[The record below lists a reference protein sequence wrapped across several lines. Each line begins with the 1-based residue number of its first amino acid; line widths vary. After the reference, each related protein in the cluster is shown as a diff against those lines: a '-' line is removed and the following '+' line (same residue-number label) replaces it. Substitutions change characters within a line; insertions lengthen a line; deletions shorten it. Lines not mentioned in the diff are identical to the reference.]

1 MLRATRRTTLARTA
15 ATAAVAALALVA
27 TACSS
32 SKPSASSN
40 TSSSATTGTSESGS
54 PSSAASSGGVA
65 GGNDEIKGQRFTMM
79 VQSTPNVNKVVEAH
93 AIEIMK
99 QDGVNASIKYNAST
113 PNVAISQLLNG
124 DIDVYGEAV
133 TGGVAAAAQGIP
145 LIDFA
150 VLQPRQDY
158 VFIAKPNIKSL
169 ADLKGKKIGV
179 QDTTGV
185 NYAQALIV
193 LQAANLDVK
202 DVSIIAA
209 GGQSSRLPALV
220 AGRVDATMLS
230 HSAQIQLEPQG
241 YNVLYD
247 FTKQSA
253 NLYDDNAFATKNWLA
268 QHKALA
274 VEFNKAILESFKWFD
289 DPANADAVVTEAL
302 AIQQGADKAQ
312 TTQLFDML
320 RQADAYPEGTI
331 VDPSLLDQAQNLFKQ
346 AKAITDT
353 VPIDQWVDAS
363 FAQQAKSE
371 LGS

>member
-1 MLRATRRTTLARTA
+1 ML
-15 ATAAVAALALVA
+15 
-27 TACSS
+27 
-32 SKPSASSN
+32 
-40 TSSSATTGTSESGS
+40 
-54 PSSAASSGGVA
+54 
-65 GGNDEIKGQRFTMM
+65 
-79 VQSTPNVNKVVEAH
+79 QSTPNVNKVVEAH

-99 QDGVNASIKYNAST
+99 QDGVDASVKFNAST
-113 PNVAISQLLNG
+113 PNVAIAQLLNG

-150 VLQPRQDY
+150 LLQPRQDY
-158 VFIAKPNIKSL
+158 VFIAKPNIKSF

-193 LQAANLDVK
+193 LQAANLQVG

-230 HSAQIQLEPQG
+230 HSAQIQLAPQG

-253 NLYDDNAFATKNWLA
+253 NLYDDNGFATKNWLA
-268 QHKALA
+268 SHQALA
-274 VEFNKAILESFKWFD
+274 VEFNKAILQSFAWFN
-289 DPANADAVVTEAL
+289 DPANADAVITEAL
-302 AIQQGADKAQ
+302 ALQPGADKAQ

-320 RQADAYPEGTI
+320 RQADAYPNGAI
-331 VDPSLLDQAQNLFKQ
+331 VDTGVLDQEQNLFKQ
-346 AKAITDT
+346 ANAITDA
-353 VPIDQWVDAS
+353 VAIA
-363 FAQQAKSE
+363 E
-371 LGS
+371 

>member
-1 MLRATRRTTLARTA
+1 MLRATGHSTFARTA
-15 ATAAVAALALVA
+15 TTAAIAAIAVFVA
-27 TACSS
+27 ACSS
-32 SKPSASSN
+32 SKPAASSDN
-40 TSSSATTGTSESGS
+40 TATAGSTSSSS
-54 PSSAASSGGVA
+54 PTAAPSSGG
-65 GGNDEIKGQRFTMM
+65 GGATNADIKGQRFTMM

-93 AIEIMK
+93 AIAIMK
-99 QDGVNASIKYNAST
+99 QDGVNATIKYNAST

-133 TGGVAAAAQGIP
+133 TGGVAAAGQGIP

-158 VFIAKPNIKSL
+158 VFIARPNIKSL

-193 LQAANLDVK
+193 LQKAGIDVK

-230 HSAQIQLEPQG
+230 HSAQIKLAPDG

-247 FTKQSA
+247 FTKESA

-268 QHKALA
+268 QHQALA
-274 VEFNKAILESFKWFD
+274 VEFNKAILQSFKWFN
-289 DPANADAVVTEAL
+289 DPASKDAVLNEAL
-302 AIQQGADKAQ
+302 AIQAGADKDQ
-312 TTQLFDML
+312 TAQLFDML
-320 RQADAYPEGTI
+320 RQANAYPEGTI
-331 VDPSLLDQAQNLFKQ
+331 IDTAVLDEEQNLFKQ

-353 VPIDQWVDAS
+353 VPIAQWADAS
-363 FAQQAKSE
+363 FAQQAKAS

>member
-1 MLRATRRTTLARTA
+1 MPTARKRALARSA
-15 ATAAVAALALVA
+15 ATAALAAFALVA

-32 SKPSASSN
+32 SKPSAAPGTPAGTTAAAP
-40 TSSSATTGTSESGS
+40 TSSGS
-54 PSSAASSGGVA
+54 PSAAASSGG
-65 GGNDEIKGQRFTMM
+65 GGSADIKGQRFTLM

-99 QDGVNASIKYNAST
+99 KDGVNASIKYNAST

-124 DIDVYGEAV
+124 DIDAYGEAI
-133 TGGVAAAAQGIP
+133 TGGVAAAGQGVP
-145 LIDFA
+145 LVDFA
-150 VLQPRQDY
+150 VMQPRQDY
-158 VFIAKPNIKSL
+158 VFIAKPGVKSL

-241 YNVLYD
+241 YHVLYD
-247 FTKQSA
+247 FTKQSS

-289 DPANADAVVTEAL
+289 DPANADAVVSEAVG
-302 AIQQGADKAQ
+302 IQAGADKAQ
-312 TTQLFDML
+312 TAQLFDML
-320 RQADAYPEGTI
+320 RKADAYPEGTI
-331 VDPSLLDQAQNLFKQ
+331 IDPSLLDQAQNLFKQ

-353 VPIDQWVDAS
+353 VPVDQWADAS
-363 FAQQAKSE
+363 FAQQAKAA
-371 LGS
+371 LG

>member
-1 MLRATRRTTLARTA
+1 MAQARSSKFVRTA
-15 ATAAVAALALVA
+15 GTAAIAALAVLA
-27 TACSS
+27 AACSS
-32 SKPSASSN
+32 SKPAASP
-40 TSSSATTGTSESGS
+40 ATTSANGGSGGS
-54 PSSAASSGGVA
+54 SPAQAPSSAAGGGSS
-65 GGNDEIKGQRFTMM
+65 DIKGQRFTMM

-93 AIEIMK
+93 AIDIMK

-145 LIDFA
+145 LVDFA

-193 LQAANLDVK
+193 LQAAKLDVK

-230 HSAQIQLEPQG
+230 HSAQIQLAPQG

-253 NLYDDNAFATKNWLA
+253 NLYDDNGFATKNWLA

-302 AIQQGADKAQ
+302 AIQKGADKAQ
-312 TTQLFDML
+312 TTKLFDML
-320 RQADAYPEGTI
+320 RQASGYPEGTI
-331 VDPSLLDQAQNLFKQ
+331 VDPSVLDEEQNLFKQ

-363 FAQQAKSE
+363 FAQQAKSA
-371 LGS
+371 LGSS